1 MTDIPRNQLRE
12 LLLLCTKNVQFVFN
26 GSFYRQVDGVAMGS
40 PLGPVLTDI
49 FLSHIE
55 NKLDEAIKDTYLY
68 VRYVDDTF
76 ILCKSEDH
84 ANELLELFNSIHP
97 NIKFTMEQENCKQLH
112 FLDLN
117 ILRKDDTFIR
127 SIHHK
132 NTWTCQ
138 YIPFGS
144 FCPIQYK
151 RGLVKTLYSRA
162 YRLCSTETVK
172 SETELLEKTLRDNGY
187 PNSFVRR
194 YSRTKIPSPKVVS
207 VDKKKVMICLPFKGD
222 VLSTQIK
229 QRLGAAIRRTY
240 FAAELLV
247 THNCRSL
254 LRESNVDKKSA
265 DVTSNCIYQFTCTC
279 GSRYVGR
286 TERIL
291 STRISEHVPT
301 NLTLNGPKLPSSAI
315 GRHII
320 DSGHV
325 IDKTKAFK
333 VITRARNAQLLRFA
347 EASAIRRIKPDLCVQ
362 KDFVA
367 HLALPW

>member
-1 MTDIPRNQLRE
+1 
-12 LLLLCTKNVQFVFN
+12 
-26 GSFYRQVDGVAMGS
+26 
-40 PLGPVLTDI
+40 
-49 FLSHIE
+49 
-55 NKLDEAIKDTYLY
+55 
-68 VRYVDDTF
+68 
-76 ILCKSEDH
+76 
-84 ANELLELFNSIHP
+84 
-97 NIKFTMEQENCKQLH
+97 
-112 FLDLN
+112 
-117 ILRKDDTFIR
+117 
-127 SIHHK
+127 
-132 NTWTCQ
+132 
-138 YIPFGS
+138 
-144 FCPIQYK
+144 
-151 RGLVKTLYSRA
+151 
-162 YRLCSTETVK
+162 
-172 SETELLEKTLRDNGY
+172 
-187 PNSFVRR
+187 
-194 YSRTKIPSPKVVS
+194 
-207 VDKKKVMICLPFKGD
+207 MICLPFKGD

-367 HLALPW
+367 HLALPWWIIIQPYVLTFPQFFILIIFRTFDFSSILQCVCMYTWSYSQ